1 LFPLN
6 TAKRLIKQ
14 FILEIR
20 KKIDLHSLTNVPETM
35 LVPLF
40 LKAKETKENGII
52 SDSKSVDILGEID
65 YDFSKLEK
73 DWVTQISVAIRTYL
87 FDQIL
92 ITQTA
97 ALNQSIVV
105 NLGAGL
111 DTRQERFPNHKW
123 YQLDLPESIAIR
135 KHFFKNDKTKLIA
148 KSILDFSWI
157 NEIEEREN
165 ILFIAEGLFMYFS
178 EIEVKSILGQIS
190 RHFKDSFIAF
200 NTLNK
205 YLVKKKHP
213 SIDPNKAPFKWGI
226 RSIEE
231 IEDWELG
238 WKQFQT
244 FYPLDYYKSRWKWIR
259 WTQLIPNFKKGI
271 TISLMQT
278 VSLNNGK
285 SREPTN

>member
-1 LFPLN
+1 
-6 TAKRLIKQ
+6 
-14 FILEIR
+14 LEI
-20 KKIDLHSLTNVPETM
+20 KNKIDLQSLSNVPETM

-52 SDSKSVDILGEID
+52 SDSKSVDIVSKID

-73 DWVTQISVAIRTYL
+73 DWVTQISVAIRTQL

-92 ITQTA
+92 ISQA
-97 ALNQSIVV
+97 SAFNQSIIV

-111 DTRQERFPNHKW
+111 DTRQERFPNLKW

-135 KHFFKNDKTKLIA
+135 RHFFNDDQARLIA

-165 ILFIAEGLFMYFS
+165 VLFIAEGLFMYFS

-190 RHFKDSFIAF
+190 RHFRHSFIAF

-213 SIDPNKAPFKWGI
+213 SIDPDKAPFKWGI
-226 RSIEE
+226 RSIGE

-244 FYPLDYYKSRWKWIR
+244 FYPLDYYKSRWKWVR
-259 WTQLIPNFKKGI
+259 WTKFIPFFKKGI
-271 TISLMQT
+271 TIALMQT
-278 VSLNNGK
+278 VS
-285 SREPTN
+285 

>member
-1 LFPLN
+1 MN
-6 TAKRLIKQ
+6 
-14 FILEIR
+14 
-20 KKIDLHSLTNVPETM
+20 KIDLKSLTNVPETM

-52 SDSKSVDILGEID
+52 TDNKSVDIISKID

-73 DWVTQISVAIRTYL
+73 DWITQISVAIRTYL

-92 ITQTA
+92 ISQTA
-97 ALNQSIVV
+97 KFNQSIIV

-111 DTRQERFPNHKW
+111 DTRQERFPNLKW
-123 YQLDLPESIAIR
+123 YQLDLPESIVIR
-135 KHFFKNDKTKLIA
+135 KHFFHDDQTKLIA

-165 ILFIAEGLFMYFS
+165 VLFIAEGLFMYFS
-178 EIEVKSILGQIS
+178 EIEVKSIFSQIS
-190 RHFKDSFIAF
+190 QHFKHSFIAF

-213 SIDPNKAPFKWGI
+213 SIDPDKAPFKWGI
-226 RSIEE
+226 RSVGE

-244 FYPLDYYKSRWKWIR
+244 FYPLDYHKSRWKWVR
-259 WTQLIPNFKKGI
+259 WVKLIPFFKKGVTI
-271 TISLMQT
+271 TVMQT
-278 VSLNNGK
+278 V
-285 SREPTN
+285 T